1 MVSAARRGVV
11 TGLGVLSSIGSDPD
25 AFWQSLMA
33 GRSGIKRIG
42 LFDPSELPCQ
52 VAGEMTD
59 FDAKN
64 FLDKKDRKQ
73 LRVMART
80 IQLAVACAQSAISHS
95 KVDKKALDLTRFGVI
110 FGAGMVAM
118 ELPETA
124 DAAALCKL
132 PERGKI
138 DLKLWGT
145 KGLEVIQPLW
155 MLRYLPN
162 MLACQVSILHDA
174 QGPNNTITQDDVAG
188 LLALGEAMRI
198 MRRDHAD
205 FVMVGGAESRVNP
218 LSMTRQSLFLPLS
231 THNADPATACRP
243 FDSHRTGLVLGEG
256 SGILVVE
263 EIGHAR
269 NRGAEIYAD
278 VCGFGAAFNGK
289 DQSEAIER
297 SIRIAMAQAG
307 IGPDEVDHV
316 NASGLGVQKEDQ
328 FEAKGI
334 AAAFKDRKDPIEVT
348 TIKAHVGHL
357 GGSSATVELAAV
369 ALSLRHGMV
378 PATLNHSVTDPS
390 CPVRVITGK
399 ARPLARPYVV
409 KTSFTTEGQCAAAV
423 LGRHQA

>member
-1 MVSAARRGVV
+1 
-11 TGLGVLSSIGSDPD
+11 
-25 AFWQSLMA
+25 
-33 GRSGIKRIG
+33 
-42 LFDPSELPCQ
+42 
-52 VAGEMTD
+52 
-59 FDAKN
+59 
-64 FLDKKDRKQ
+64 
-73 LRVMART
+73 
-80 IQLAVACAQSAISHS
+80 
-95 KVDKKALDLTRFGVI
+95 
-110 FGAGMVAM
+110 
-118 ELPETA
+118 
-124 DAAALCKL
+124 
-132 PERGKI
+132 
-138 DLKLWGT
+138 
-145 KGLEVIQPLW
+145 
-155 MLRYLPN
+155 
-162 MLACQVSILHDA
+162 
-174 QGPNNTITQDDVAG
+174 
-188 LLALGEAMRI
+188 
-198 MRRDHAD
+198 
-205 FVMVGGAESRVNP
+205 
-218 LSMTRQSLFLPLS
+218 
-231 THNADPATACRP
+231 
-243 FDSHRTGLVLGEG
+243 VLGEG

>member
-1 MVSAARRGVV
+1 MVNDSRRGVV
-11 TGLGVLSSIGSDPD
+11 TGLGVLSSIGSDLD
-25 AFWQSLMA
+25 TFWQGLLA
-33 GRSGIKRIG
+33 GKSGIKRIG

-52 VAGEMTD
+52 IAGEMTD

-64 FLDKKDRKQ
+64 FLEKKDRKQ

-80 IQLAVACAQSAISHS
+80 IQLAVACAQSAITNS
-95 KVDKKALDLTRFGVI
+95 KVDKSAINLTRFGVI

-124 DAAALCKL
+124 DAAAVCQM

-188 LLALGEAMRI
+188 LLALGEALRI

-205 FVMVGGAESRVNP
+205 LLMVGGAESRVNP

-231 THNADPATACRP
+231 THNADPSKALRP
-243 FDSHRTGLVLGEG
+243 FDSGRTGLVLGEG
-256 SGILVVE
+256 SGILWVE
-263 EIGHAR
+263 EIGHAKK
-269 NRGAEIYAD
+269 RGAEIYAE
-278 VCGFGAAFNGK
+278 VNGFGAAFNGT
-289 DQSEAIER
+289 DQADAIER

-307 IGPDEVDHV
+307 VSVDDVDHV
-316 NASGLGVQKEDQ
+316 NASGMGTEKEDR
-328 FEAKGI
+328 FEARGI
-334 AAAFKDRKDPIEVT
+334 AAAFKGSKDPIEVT

-357 GGSSATVELAAV
+357 GGASATVELASV
-369 ALSLRHGMV
+369 ALSLRHGVV
-378 PATLNHSVTDPS
+378 PATLNYNSPDAS
-390 CPVRVITGK
+390 CPVRVISGSP
-399 ARPLARPYVV
+399 RPLRKPFVV
-409 KTSFTTEGQCAAAV
+409 KTSFTSAGQCAAAV
-423 LGRHQA
+423 LRRHDV